1 MTLDCDLFLYSFNRY
16 LLNIY
21 YITGTMPGTEET
33 MINNRDMVPTCD
45 LLGKAA
51 ENVEVKEDKIGNAM
65 KETGCSDR
73 ISVKGKDLLRF

>member
-1 MTLDCDLFLYSFNRY
+1 
-16 LLNIY
+16 
-21 YITGTMPGTEET
+21 

-51 ENVEVKEDKIGNAM
+51 ENLEVKEDKIGNAM